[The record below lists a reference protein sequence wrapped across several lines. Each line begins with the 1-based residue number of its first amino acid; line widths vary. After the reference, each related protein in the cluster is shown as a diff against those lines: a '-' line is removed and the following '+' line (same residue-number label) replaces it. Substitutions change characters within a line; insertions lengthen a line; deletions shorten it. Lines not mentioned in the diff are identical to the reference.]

1 MAGPGGG
8 PPRRSHTKS
17 RKGCETCKRRHI
29 RCDENF
35 PQCRNCTKH
44 NCRCPYM
51 DATGIFPPNMERS
64 ISPERADLKWTP
76 KIEADIAQ
84 WQKTGIFP
92 FPELLA
98 CPATFPQ
105 HFSFEDLRLF
115 YHIASVSIE
124 LGQYNANKFTLW
136 TRQVPLFLKIGINH
150 SFVMHAL
157 LAISATHLAWLTKC
171 SLTASMAYEHRGIA
185 MTGLHEAIGSFSR
198 KNSDAVLAAS
208 LLLSWQESDWRGW
221 IQLMQGTSS
230 VIDAMQPWKDCS
242 EFREFL
248 AEQSVFPTSQSS
260 SMPSVKNRQPQ
271 EKTFYDL
278 QQAYLQLHHL
288 EAYFDEKEKIFREA
302 IKKLMEFLLDVRKIS
317 SKYTPAQ
324 LFEML
329 DPLRTWL
336 FWQPVM
342 FLQQTRGSTLALV
355 TAAHYYTV
363 ALVVE
368 PLFPEV
374 GAAYFGS
381 LTLKPI
387 EEIACKLISST
398 SYQKL
403 GDPTGSVLDMMNYPL
418 EMAAS
423 FKDRMGWTHSKKSQ
437 SPLNYQRSSANSF
450 KGYPAALPFLLPSN
464 SKEQGQSTPADI
476 LPPTP
481 SSLEPLSS
489 PYFAMSPYMHEVYY
503 SPGSSTFGGDLG
515 FYSNDSGT
523 EFPLFEGGE
532 YSSCEN
538 YGNFTFPA
546 TTVWN

>member
-1 MAGPGGG
+1 
-8 PPRRSHTKS
+8 
-17 RKGCETCKRRHI
+17 
-29 RCDENF
+29 
-35 PQCRNCTKH
+35 
-44 NCRCPYM
+44 
-51 DATGIFPPNMERS
+51 
-64 ISPERADLKWTP
+64 
-76 KIEADIAQ
+76 
-84 WQKTGIFP
+84 
-92 FPELLA
+92 
-98 CPATFPQ
+98 
-105 HFSFEDLRLF
+105 
-115 YHIASVSIE
+115 
-124 LGQYNANKFTLW
+124 
-136 TRQVPLFLKIGINH
+136 
-150 SFVMHAL
+150 
-157 LAISATHLAWLTKC
+157 
-171 SLTASMAYEHRGIA
+171 
-185 MTGLHEAIGSFSR
+185 
-198 KNSDAVLAAS
+198 
-208 LLLSWQESDWRGW
+208 
-221 IQLMQGTSS
+221 
-230 VIDAMQPWKDCS
+230 MQPWKDCS